1 MTGLYED
8 YRPLP
13 EHVARANAPQSAG
26 RHVGWP
32 EILPHWRLVVA
43 DLARVY
49 GVDLTDPAVWRRP
62 WPPIRSL
69 ILALPGEPTS
79 RLRHALGGD

>member
-8 YRPLP
+8 YRLP
-13 EHVARANAPQSAG
+13 AGLVRPQAPTG
-26 RHVGWP
+26 RHIGWDA
-32 EILPHWRLVVA
+32 ILPHWRLVVA

-49 GVDLTDPAVWRRP
+49 GVDADARSAGLRP
-62 WPPIRSL
+62 WPPIRAL
-69 ILALPGEPTS
+69 ILTLPGEPTS